1 MAFVPLAAVGQEF
14 DLVLRGGRVMDPES
28 GLDSIRDVGV
38 SGGKIRAISEA
49 ALKGKEIVDA
59 TGLAV
64 APGFIDLHQHALDE
78 ESIAFKIRDGVTSV
92 LELEVGA
99 AEVAKWYAE
108 REGKWP
114 VNFGVS
120 VGHIPVRMKVMG
132 DFPSF
137 LPKSDSKAAT
147 EPATDA
153 QIAAMKAGISKGLD
167 EGAVAVGFGV
177 RYTPVATPQEILEMF
192 RVAGE
197 RGASCHVHLRDRGD
211 RGVRNAVSAAEE
223 VIAAAALSGAP
234 LQIVHLQAIGAG
246 ATPVLLEMV
255 GDAQARGL
263 DVTAEV
269 YPYTAGMTDIK
280 SSIFAEGWRD
290 EFGLDYGDLQWGAT
304 GERLTAESFRK
315 YRETGGLVIVHS
327 NPESTVTFALKHP
340 AAMVASDG
348 LVGHPRNAGT
358 FARMLGH
365 YARDRRELTPMEAL
379 KKISLMPAQRLEK
392 RVPAMRNKGR
402 IQVGADAD
410 LTVFDPESV
419 IDRATFTEPKTASE
433 GIPFVI
439 VNGAVVVRDGEIVEG
454 ALPGRAIRAPE
465 K

>member
-1 MAFVPLAAVGQEF
+1 M
-14 DLVLRGGRVMDPES
+14 
-28 GLDSIRDVGV
+28 
-38 SGGKIRAISEA
+38 
-49 ALKGKEIVDA
+49 
-59 TGLAV
+59 

-211 RGVRNAVSAAEE
+211 QGVRNAVSAAEE
-223 VIAAAALSGAP
+223 VIAAAALSGFFQRGSG
-234 LQIVHLQAIGAG
+234 LLVGMIGALMG
-246 ATPVLLEMV
+246 DPVVAMGTLIPLMGVVAIIAYLVYRLHPHLAEPEP
-255 GDAQARGL
+255 RS
-263 DVTAEV
+263 DV
-269 YPYTAGMTDIK
+269 I
-280 SSIFAEGWRD
+280 
-290 EFGLDYGDLQWGAT
+290 
-304 GERLTAESFRK
+304 
-315 YRETGGLVIVHS
+315 
-327 NPESTVTFALKHP
+327 
-340 AAMVASDG
+340 AS
-348 LVGHPRNAGT
+348 
-358 FARMLGH
+358 
-365 YARDRRELTPMEAL
+365 
-379 KKISLMPAQRLEK
+379 MPPGRTL
-392 RVPAMRNKGR
+392 MRNG
-402 IQVGADAD
+402 
-410 LTVFDPESV
+410 E
-419 IDRATFTEPKTASE
+419 
-433 GIPFVI
+433 
-439 VNGAVVVRDGEIVEG
+439 DG
-454 ALPGRAIRAPE
+454 
-465 K
+465 